1 MSSAI
6 GSLPGAFSA
15 QGNPA
20 PAADRGTIHHLPT
33 GCKTL
38 LGADPARSED
48 TTRGFRYVAQIV
60 LILSMDFIFAT
71 IAANKSKIIPR
82 R

>member
-1 MSSAI
+1 MSSVI

-20 PAADRGTIHHLPT
+20 PAADWGTIHHLPT

-38 LGADPARSED
+38 LGAGPASPDDLAGRPSLV
-48 TTRGFRYVAQIV
+48 RNF
-60 LILSMDFIFAT
+60 FAPDSRT
-71 IAANKSKIIPR
+71 LYPSGVFLVFS
-82 R
+82 